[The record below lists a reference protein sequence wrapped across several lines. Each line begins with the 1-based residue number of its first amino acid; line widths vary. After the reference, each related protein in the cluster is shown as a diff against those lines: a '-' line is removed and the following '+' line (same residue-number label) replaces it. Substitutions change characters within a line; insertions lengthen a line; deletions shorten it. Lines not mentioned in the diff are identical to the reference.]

1 MKTGRHPERLGSRR
15 TRLLAIVG
23 LVGAVIAGLIVVAG
37 SRAAQVEPVTASVT
51 ESVTAPV
58 TGSGGSEGGS
68 ADQAIIGIRT
78 FVPPAGITVASDV
91 VYGTQPDGTPLK
103 LDVCSPAGAT
113 RGAALPAI
121 VSVHAGSWTRGDK
134 ASDDWETVCQWLAS
148 EGFVAY
154 SVNYRL
160 APAHPF
166 PAGVDDLAA
175 AVQWIR
181 QPDHARE
188 FGIDPARIGAFGGS
202 AGANLAALL
211 GTRGSGPTNSGS
223 RVAAVAELS
232 GPSDLTGPALT
243 ADGASERLQKL
254 VRNYLDCA
262 TLTDCPQAAAAS
274 PTLQLDR
281 SDPPVFIV
289 NSEQEFVPLPQAK
302 RFAAGLDRLG
312 IPHELITVA
321 GSAHSIGTLD
331 APLRV
336 KVAAFLHGALGE

>member
-1 MKTGRHPERLGSRR
+1 MKTGRHPARLGSRPS
-15 TRLLAIVG
+15 RLPAIVG
-23 LVGAVIAGLIVVAG
+23 VIILIGAVIAGIIVAAG
-37 SRAAQVEPVTASVT
+37 FRAGQTEQGRPPASATA
-51 ESVTAPV
+51 TAP
-58 TGSGGSEGGS
+58 GGS
-68 ADQAIIGIRT
+68 AGRAIIGIRT
-78 FVPPAGITVASDV
+78 FVPPDDITVTSDV
-91 VYGTQPDGTPLK
+91 AYGTQPDGTPLR

-113 RGAALPAI
+113 DGHALPAI

-134 ASDDWETVCQWLAS
+134 ANDDWRTVCQWLAS
-148 EGFVAY
+148 EGFVVY
-154 SVNYRL
+154 SVDYRL
-160 APAHPF
+160 APDHPF
-166 PAGVDDLAA
+166 PAGVDDLAT
-175 AVQWIR
+175 AVEWIR

-211 GTRGSGPTNSGS
+211 GTRGSGPTSSGS

-254 VRNYLDCA
+254 VRHYLGCA

-289 NSEQEFVPLPQAK
+289 NSEQEFVPLGQAT

-312 IPHELITVA
+312 IPHELVTVA

-336 KVAAFLHGALGE
+336 KVAAFLHGALGD